1 MGIIYSFEKK
11 ILLIKMM
18 GKNEVLGEKTINC
31 KKIVYEMFRKIDKN
45 LRVRVGVISKYN
57 SI

>member
-1 MGIIYSFEKK
+1 
-11 ILLIKMM
+11 MM

-31 KKIVYEMFRKIDKN
+31 KKKIVYEIFRNIDKN
-45 LRVRVGVISKYN
+45 LRARVGVISKYN